1 MEPCRLLVCRTPEDD
16 AALTIDQAA
25 IDAAIARTGGA
36 VSIEASFIGSG
47 DPEMADALANATALV
62 GWRLPTGLIRQHG
75 AGLRLIQLVNAGI
88 DNLAPFDWLAPG
100 TALCNASGIHAAK
113 LQEWAGMVL
122 LMLHAQMP
130 YFATAQR
137 NFMWSRRASSLI
149 AGKTVLIFGTGAL
162 GGAVARAARG
172 LGLHIIGVRQNAAP
186 AAGFDEVI
194 GSASHGDVAGVAA
207 LAAAL
212 RDADFV
218 VLTLPLTAET
228 RGLADEAFFA
238 GMRPGA
244 GFANFG
250 RGALVDQP
258 ALCAALENGGLGGAI
273 IDVATPEP
281 LPPDSLMWQA
291 KNLIITPHVSC
302 DDPAT
307 YVADALD
314 LLTDNLK
321 RLGTGRP
328 LRNRVDP
335 ARGY

>member
-1 MEPCRLLVCRTPEDD
+1 MPPCRLLVCRAPQDD
-16 AALTIDQAA
+16 AALTIDRAA
-25 IDAAIARTGGA
+25 IDAAIARAGGIPVDA
-36 VSIEASFIGSG
+36 IFLGSA
-47 DPEMADALANATALV
+47 DPAMPDALASATALV
-62 GWRLPTGLIRQHG
+62 GSRLPTGLIRGHG
-75 AGLRLIQLVNAGI
+75 AGLRLVQTINAGI

-122 LMLHAQMP
+122 LMLHGQMP

-137 NFMWSRRASSLI
+137 NHAWSRRHSSLI
-149 AGKTVLIFGTGAL
+149 AGKTVLIFGTGGL

-172 LGLHIIGVRQNAAP
+172 LGLRAIGVRRQAAP
-186 AAGFDEVI
+186 AEDFDEVI
-194 GSASHGDVAGVAA
+194 AMAAHG
-207 LAAAL
+207 AAL
-212 RDADFV
+212 RRADFV
-218 VLTLPLTAET
+218 VLTLPLTTET
-228 RGLADEAFFA
+228 RGLADAAFFA
-238 GMRPGA
+238 ALRPGA

-258 ALCAALENGGLGGAI
+258 ALCAALESGAIGGAI

-281 LPPDSLMWQA
+281 LPPDSPLWTA

-314 LLTDNLK
+314 LLMENLK
-321 RLGTGRP
+321 RLAYGRP

-335 ARGY
+335 SLGY